1 MMAGT
6 IRACS
11 TERCQQPPEWAVL
24 SPISVRLWHFRPFC
38 TVLSHV
44 IWRCPGGLSSPPEEV
59 QTASILP
66 SVSAICPNKEIRLDW
81 TVVVRG
87 DWLVLH
93 WTSGM
98 DVVWMT
104 NILELSFTAW
114 GWLKKMGAMTISNK
128 PVGQYYKLMTG
139 RKMKM
144 QKVNIKWKT
153 ITQQNACRL
162 LQRLSLN
169 LQIKKM
175 PKILT

>member
-1 MMAGT
+1 MNDKYP
-6 IRACS
+6 R
-11 TERCQQPPEWAVL
+11 TEFH
-24 SPISVRLWHFRPFC
+24 SMRL
-38 TVLSHV
+38 
-44 IWRCPGGLSSPPEEV
+44 
-59 QTASILP
+59 A
-66 SVSAICPNKEIRLDW
+66 
-81 TVVVRG
+81 
-87 DWLVLH
+87 
-93 WTSGM
+93 
-98 DVVWMT
+98 
-104 NILELSFTAW
+104 
-114 GWLKKMGAMTISNK
+114 KKMGAMTISNK